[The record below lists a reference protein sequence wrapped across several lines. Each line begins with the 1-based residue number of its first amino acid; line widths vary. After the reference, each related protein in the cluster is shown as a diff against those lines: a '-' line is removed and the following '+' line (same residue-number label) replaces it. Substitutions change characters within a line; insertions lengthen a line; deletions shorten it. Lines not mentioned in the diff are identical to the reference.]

1 LNHWVRALV
10 ATDIYLFAGSYQ
22 TISIWSSG
30 MFIFGDVSNI
40 GMTPSSLVP
49 SDFGKE
55 GGAAPQKLR
64 ELHTSVCFCVIC
76 CSNFSSLTCCQG
88 GSVYSLCV
96 TNDYIFCGT
105 YENVIHVWEAVN
117 FTVLQTLDGHV
128 GTVYALAVMPQSS
141 PNNKG
146 RLFSASYD
154 KTIRVF
160 FYTCFMHILAWTD

>member
-1 LNHWVRALV
+1 LV
-10 ATDIYLFAGSYQ
+10 
-22 TISIWSSG
+22 IWLVVLLL
-30 MFIFGDVSNI
+30 IFCKYSTAQSAI
-40 GMTPSSLVP
+40 LVP

-64 ELHTSVCFCVIC
+64 ELHTSVCFYIRYA
-76 CSNFSSLTCCQG
+76 SIKFSYPIMVCCQG

-160 FYTCFMHILAWTD
+160 SLLL